1 MSLSQE
7 ELKGLADAV
16 FMWRLQ
22 ECIYISFY
30 AFYAY
35 YILTTLDEEI
45 SIMLPQKWN
54 HGKVLFLV
62 IRYGTCVF
70 VALQLSRDFRNYF
83 EISLVGCKGL
93 LIAYDGMGPRAL
105 IIHLDYNIYSVSY
118 RLASLACDVSLG
130 LCLSAL
136 LQVGRGYMAFIT
148 LLSAVPSLVGF
159 AFGLISDIQYPAE
172 PVSALD
178 EELGYPCYVPSS
190 EQWTELTAY
199 GLGRNIRRYIYFATT
214 CVLLI
219 AAVTT
224 LVRRYK
230 GHKGRLVRVLR
241 RDGGAYYIAL
251 AAFRF
256 ATALTNTPAIVSTYD
271 MDSHAASIVL
281 DSVNTIVIPILAQR
295 LMINLRKADYMGKR
309 PFASTLLFAPPLS
322 GSEEG
327 VGDNVWVEASNRRH
341 GMGGRGSMLSPSSY
355 SDLDSSHGA

>member
-35 YILTTLDEEI
+35 YILTTLNEEV

-83 EISLVGCKGL
+83 EISLGGCKGL
-93 LIAYDGMGPRAL
+93 LIAYD
-105 IIHLDYNIYSVSY
+105 VSY

-190 EQWTELTAY
+190 EQWTDLTAY

-219 AAVTT
+219 AAVIT

-271 MDSHAASIVL
+271 MDSHAASIIL

-309 PFASTLLFAPPLS
+309 PFASTLLFAPPLNV
-322 GSEEG
+322 SEEG
-327 VGDNVWVEASNRRH
+327 VGDNVWVEGHVRGRYGERYSIAPARTKPEVNKFYSVATAS
-341 GMGGRGSMLSPSSY
+341 
-355 SDLDSSHGA
+355 A